1 MKKII
6 ALVLVAMMTATA
18 FAGCAS
24 KPAESSSAPAGSSEA
39 STGSSSDAASSAAAT
54 TVEEGKL
61 IMVTEAGFAPYEYYD
76 GQNVVGVDVDIAK
89 EIAAAMGKELVVKDI
104 AFDSIIPEINAGKA
118 DFGVAGMSITP
129 ERLETV
135 DFTIEYATSKQVV
148 VVKKDNTAIKTPED
162 IKGKKVAVQLGT
174 VADIVVSEDYP
185 DCTLIQQ
192 KKYLAAAEDVKSG
205 KADCIVMDALPAE
218 ELVKENPELVILE
231 QELFTDKYGMAVK
244 KGNAALLEQINAVL
258 QKLMDE
264 GKIAEFTLN
273 HTSK

>member
-1 MKKII
+1 MMKKII
-6 ALVLVAMMTATA
+6 ALMLAIVLLATIFSGCTA
-18 FAGCAS
+18 
-24 KPAESSSAPAGSSEA
+24 KP
-39 STGSSSDAASSAAAT
+39 TDSSSDSA
-54 TVEEGKL
+54 TVEDGKL

-89 EIAAAMGKELVVKDI
+89 ELAAIMGKELVIKDI
-104 AFDSIIPEINAGKA
+104 AFDSIIPEINSGKA
-118 DFGVAGMSITP
+118 DLGAAGMSITS
-129 ERLETV
+129 ERLEEV
-135 DFTIEYATSKQVV
+135 DFTIEYATSKQVI
-148 VVKKDNTAIKTPED
+148 VVKKDNTTIKNPED
-162 IKGKKVAVQLGT
+162 INGKKVAVQLGT
-174 VADIVVSEDYP
+174 VADLVLTDDYP

-218 ELVKENPELVILE
+218 ELVKANPELIILE
-231 QELFTDKYGMAVK
+231 KELFIDKYGMAVR
-244 KGNAALLEQINAVL
+244 KGNTELLEQVNEVL

>member
-1 MKKII
+1 MMKKII
-6 ALVLVAMMTATA
+6 ALMLAIVLPATIFSGCTA
-18 FAGCAS
+18 
-24 KPAESSSAPAGSSEA
+24 KP
-39 STGSSSDAASSAAAT
+39 TDSSSDSA
-54 TVEEGKL
+54 TVEDGKL

-89 EIAAAMGKELVVKDI
+89 ELAAIMGKELVIKDI
-104 AFDSIIPEINAGKA
+104 AFDSIIPEINSGKA
-118 DFGVAGMSITP
+118 DLGAAGMSITP
-129 ERLETV
+129 ERLEEV
-135 DFTIEYATSKQVV
+135 DFTIEYATSKQVI
-148 VVKKDNTAIKTPED
+148 VVKKDNTTIKNPED
-162 IKGKKVAVQLGT
+162 INGKKVAVQLGT
-174 VADIVVSEDYP
+174 VADLVLTDDYP

-218 ELVKENPELVILE
+218 ELVKANPELVILE
-231 QELFTDKYGMAVK
+231 KELFIDKYGMAVR
-244 KGNAALLEQINAVL
+244 KGNTELLEQVNEVL

>member
-1 MKKII
+1 MMKKII
-6 ALVLVAMMTATA
+6 ALMLAIVLPATIFSGCTA
-18 FAGCAS
+18 
-24 KPAESSSAPAGSSEA
+24 KP
-39 STGSSSDAASSAAAT
+39 TDSSSDSA
-54 TVEEGKL
+54 TVEDGKL

-89 EIAAAMGKELVVKDI
+89 ELAAIMGKELVIKDI
-104 AFDSIIPEINAGKA
+104 AFDSIIPEINSGKA
-118 DFGVAGMSITP
+118 DLGAAGMSITS
-129 ERLETV
+129 ERLEEV
-135 DFTIEYATSKQVV
+135 DFTIEYATSKQVI
-148 VVKKDNTAIKTPED
+148 VVKKDNTTIKNPEN
-162 IKGKKVAVQLGT
+162 INGKKVAVQLGT
-174 VADIVVSEDYP
+174 VADLVLTDDYP

-218 ELVKENPELVILE
+218 ELVKANPELIILE
-231 QELFTDKYGMAVK
+231 KELFIDKYGMAVR
-244 KGNAALLEQINAVL
+244 KGNTELLEQVNEVL